1 MKRSSPKR
9 KTYLKKVP
17 MKRAV
22 GPKTARSAAK
32 SAKKGKSLSK
42 LLRDA
47 DGWFSK
53 YVRISRADLEGNV
66 TCYTCG
72 YTAHYKKMQNGHYIS
87 RYYKKYRFDER
98 NCRVQCSMCNM
109 WKNGDIPT
117 FRAKLVAELGAAEIE
132 SMEADYKE
140 LYRLTP
146 EFLCEI
152 IAKYKALLDT
162 PELSP
167 PHT

>member
-1 MKRSSPKR
+1 
-9 KTYLKKVP
+9 

-22 GPKTARSAAK
+22 RPKIARSAAK
-32 SAKKGKSLSK
+32 STKKGKSLSK

-53 YVRISRADLEGNV
+53 YVRISRADHEGNV
-66 TCYTCG
+66 SCYTCG
-72 YTAHYKKMQNGHYIS
+72 YVAHYKKMQNGHYIS

-117 FRAKLVAELGAAEIE
+117 FRAKLVQEIGRAEVE
-132 SMEADYKE
+132 SMEEDYKE
-140 LYRLTP
+140 TYRLTP

-152 IAKYKALLDT
+152 TAKYKALLGPVDI
-162 PELSP
+162 SP
-167 PHT
+167 SQEERVGE